1 VISWG
6 TIIYGAALSG
16 VAAGVAVALA
26 LRERRPAVLAA
37 AFFAA
42 AAGPLAWNAILRDT
56 NSSGFFVDAPFAVV
70 PASLQDTGSG
80 VFAFAAAAL
89 VFGLGPLRNTNGRRV
104 VVAALL
110 AGLAAFVVDVYLY

>member
-6 TIIYGAALSG
+6 TIVYGAILSG
-16 VAAGVAVALA
+16 LAAGVVVAFA
-26 LRERRPAVLAA
+26 LRERRPTVLAA
-37 AFFAA
+37 AAFAA

-70 PASLQDTGSG
+70 PASWQDAGSG

-89 VFGLGPLRNTNGRRV
+89 VFGLGPLRSMNGRRIV
-104 VVAALL
+104 IAGLL
-110 AGLAAFVVDVYLY
+110 CGLAAFVVDVYLY

>member
-1 VISWG
+1 MISWG

-70 PASLQDTGSG
+70 PASWQDTGSG

-104 VVAALL
+104 AVAALL